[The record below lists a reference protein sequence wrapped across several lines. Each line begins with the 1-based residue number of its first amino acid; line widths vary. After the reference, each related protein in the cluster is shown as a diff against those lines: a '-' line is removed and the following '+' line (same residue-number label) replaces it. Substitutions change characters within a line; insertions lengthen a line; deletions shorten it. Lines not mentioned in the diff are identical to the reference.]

1 MQAVT
6 KQTFLF
12 LLFSVMI
19 FAGFAQ
25 GKIAVST
32 EKSTIEWIGRKVL
45 SQHNGN
51 VKLQSGTIS
60 LKNGVLNGGTFV
72 MDMNSIT
79 CADIENPDYN
89 QKLVGHLKNEDFFN
103 VAKFPTATV
112 VIKKVFKVTG
122 QPNVYKVTADLTIK
136 GITKSITFPA
146 TVKMTG
152 KALTANAKI
161 TIDRTLWDIKYGSAS
176 FIEGL
181 GDKAIKNEIELNVNL
196 AN

>member
-12 LLFSVMI
+12 LLFSVMT

-25 GKIAVST
+25 GKITVST

-122 QPNVYKVTADLTIK
+122 QPNEYKVTADLTIK